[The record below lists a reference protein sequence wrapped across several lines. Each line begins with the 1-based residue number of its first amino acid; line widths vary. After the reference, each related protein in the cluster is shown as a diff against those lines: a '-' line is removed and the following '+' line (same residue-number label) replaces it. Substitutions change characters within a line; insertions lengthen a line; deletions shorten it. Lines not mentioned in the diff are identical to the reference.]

1 MTARP
6 PWLGPRR
13 MLVLGAI
20 AVIGAGGIIAF
31 QVYSRRK
38 IVGALEQ
45 ALPISAEFS
54 ANAVHEWIT
63 TRRAETSLVA
73 QLVAAEAASQGDLAR
88 AAKAPLQVIVST
100 GAFSSGA
107 VLDRGGLS
115 VASEQLRPS
124 GDGAGD
130 TAPLEAGAVAES
142 ATETVAVQSRVGPD
156 SAPML
161 AFTAPVVLNGE
172 RVGRVVLRASAGAS
186 AFPYLNPAGPMDHS
200 QRTTLLAADGDAVLL
215 LTTLGPPESPSAVR
229 WLRMRRDELPAW
241 IGAALAGKTQHGVG
255 PGLGGAQVIYASAPV
270 VGAPWVLVRERD
282 LGTLYALLTKPL
294 LINDAIFSVIVMLV
308 MGVVVAL
315 WRTAYLRREN
325 ESARL
330 RSNFVASM
338 SHELRTPLTQIRMY
352 AEMLRGGLLREPG
365 ESERALRV
373 IEKESERLAMLV
385 DRTLD
390 FARSRQAPPE
400 GSTTL
405 ADVAGAVHSATAAYA
420 PLAAERNV
428 QLVVAVPE
436 NTRARIETDALQQIV
451 VNLLDNAVKYGPRGQ
466 TVRIGAEASGTVT
479 RLWVHDEG
487 PGVPAAER
495 EGIWAPYERGRAAK
509 ASGEAGS
516 GIGLSVVR
524 DVAAQYGGRAYLDT
538 SGVDTTPGPAPSRG
552 ARFVVELASGL
563 EPDGSV

>member
-1 MTARP
+1 MTTRP

-13 MLVLGAI
+13 TLVLGAI
-20 AVIGAGGIIAF
+20 AVIGAAGIIAF
-31 QVYSRRK
+31 QVYTRRK
-38 IVGALEQ
+38 VIRGLDQ

-63 TRRAETSLVA
+63 TRLTETSLVA
-73 QLVAAEAASQGDLAR
+73 QLVAAETGSPGDLAR
-88 AAKAPLQVIVST
+88 AARAPLQVIVAT
-100 GAFSSGA
+100 GTFSSGA
-107 VLDRGGLS
+107 VLDRGGLP
-115 VASEQLRPS
+115 VASVDRRPS
-124 GDGAGD
+124 GDGGGD
-130 TAPLEAGAVAES
+130 SAPLEAGDVVDS
-142 ATETVAVQSRVGPD
+142 VTGTVTVQSRVGQD

-161 AFTAPVVLNGE
+161 AFTAPVMRNGE
-172 RVGRVVLRASAGAS
+172 RVGRVVLRAAAGAS
-186 AFPYLNPAGPMDHS
+186 AFPYLNPTGPMDHS
-200 QRTTLLAADGDAVLL
+200 QRTTLLAADGDAAIL
-215 LTTLGPPESPSAVR
+215 LTTLGPPESPPAVR
-229 WLRMRRDELPAW
+229 WMRLRRDQLPAW
-241 IGAALAGKTQHGVG
+241 IGASLAGKPQHGVG
-255 PGLGGAQVIYASAPV
+255 AGLGGAQVIWASAPV
-270 VGAPWVLVRERD
+270 VGAPWILVRERD
-282 LGTLYALLTKPL
+282 LGTLNVLLRKPL
-294 LINDAIFSVIVMLV
+294 LINDAVFSVIVLLV
-308 MGVVVAL
+308 MGVVVTL
-315 WRTAYLRREN
+315 WRTAYLRRES
-325 ESARL
+325 ESSRL

-373 IEKESERLAMLV
+373 IEKESERLALLV

-390 FARSRQAPPE
+390 FARSRHAPPG

-405 ADVAGAVHSATAAYA
+405 ADVAGAVQSATAAYA

-428 QLVVAVPE
+428 HLVVAVPDG
-436 NTRARIETDALQQIV
+436 TRARIETDALQQIV

-466 TVRIGAEASGTVT
+466 TVRIGAQASGAVT

-538 SGVDTTPGPAPSRG
+538 SVVETTPGPATSRG

-563 EPDGSV
+563 EAEGSV